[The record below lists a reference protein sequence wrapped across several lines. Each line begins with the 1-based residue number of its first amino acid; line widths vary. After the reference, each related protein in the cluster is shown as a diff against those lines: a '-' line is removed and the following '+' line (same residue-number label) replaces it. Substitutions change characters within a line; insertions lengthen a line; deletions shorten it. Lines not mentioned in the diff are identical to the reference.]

1 MIVMDFDST
10 EMNPRSERSF
20 RMRFT
25 ISREAPTM
33 LAMSCYESFSLTTS
47 CPFLFT
53 ASSSSVLATR
63 P

>member
-1 MIVMDFDST
+1 
-10 EMNPRSERSF
+10 
-20 RMRFT
+20 MRFT

-33 LAMSCYESFSLTTS
+33 LARSCCESFSLTTS
-47 CPFLFT
+47 LPLVIT